1 MTAAGDRWYL
11 DVRPRAQRQL
21 SRLPEKIA
29 TAAAEFIV
37 GPLLDNPHRVGHP
50 LHDEYAGQHS
60 ARHGQDWRVRY
71 RIEKPAHMVVVP
83 DVSHRSD
90 IYGT

>member
-1 MTAAGDRWYL
+1 MTSGYGRWTL

-21 SRLPEKIA
+21 ARLPEK
-29 TAAAEFIV
+29 TAIL

-50 LHDEYAGQHS
+50 LRDEYAGQHS
-60 ARHGQDWRVRY
+60 ARRGRDWRIRY
-71 RIEKPAHMVVVP
+71 RIDEGRSTVVVL

-90 IYGT
+90 AYRDGGR